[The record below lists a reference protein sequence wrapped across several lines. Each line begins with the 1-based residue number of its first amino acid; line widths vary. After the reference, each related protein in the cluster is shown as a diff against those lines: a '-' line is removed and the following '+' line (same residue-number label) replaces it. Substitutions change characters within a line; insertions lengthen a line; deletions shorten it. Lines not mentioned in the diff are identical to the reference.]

1 MESPPPNVP
10 APIYPSAPMSPDYE
24 LPEILLT
31 IPSGVVLYYIDK
43 SGNAVT
49 TLPSPTFLQ
58 IFRSP
63 DYQELGSDDNPA
75 AYLVVRNGEWSYP
88 LIPRKSPVFLSKSGI
103 YTFPDLSHEQQE
115 QQQQQQQ
122 PQQQQQYRHSVAI
135 VLDSTVSEANKKLFK
150 EILDG
155 ASMLRREGESGNGS
169 DGGSGSGQQRTMTE
183 AAVLK
188 GAEMIGKGIVIGA
201 KVAEYG
207 MQKGAEAAQKYMEPE
222 PGKPVDPNIKKGIE
236 YAKRGSEVTKYAAGK
251 VEGWVGDAT
260 RSVGRSLARIIFGK
274 DDGSSSSSSSSST
287 MQQIKWILKLGLQG
301 LGVVFAALEDAKNI
315 LKKSIKSETVKVVDY
330 KYGAEAADVAGVA
343 ADAFGNLV
351 DTADSAMGIGLSK
364 KTFAKKLVKKTG
376 KEMAKEAVRSVETNR
391 HDVAV
396 VQDGEGR
403 YVLSDAPEAAPKV
416 LERVRRDG
424 AAGGGSDL
432 APGSPERSRSPLPTS
447 MSYSALKEKA
457 DAAPPRPT
465 TLPPGVAGNTT
476 VPKTVAVAEASGAA
490 ASSTSTGQGNARFTD
505 DEVEA
510 LLALAP
516 TPTHDTLHHALE
528 LPQQEHPQRQQSG
541 GGTTSLYPKI

>member
-1 MESPPPNVP
+1 MESPPPGVP
-10 APIYPSAPMSPDYE
+10 APIYPSAPTSPDFE

-43 SGNAVT
+43 SGNVVT

-58 IFRSP
+58 IFNSP

-103 YTFPDLSHEQQE
+103 YTFPDLSHEDE
-115 QQQQQQQ
+115 QQKQQQQQ
-122 PQQQQQYRHSVAI
+122 PQQQLSTSPQQPRHSVAI
-135 VLDSTVSEANKKLFK
+135 VLDSSVSEANRNRFK
-150 EILDG
+150 EILEQD
-155 ASMLRREGESGNGS
+155 SLLRREGGG
-169 DGGSGSGQQRTMTE
+169 GGSGGEGQQRTMTE

-222 PGKPVDPNIKKGIE
+222 PGKTIDPKVVKGIE
-236 YAKRGSEVTKYAAGK
+236 YAKKGSEVTKYAAGK

-274 DDGSSSSSSSSST
+274 DDNSSSSSSSSGT

-301 LGVVFAALEDAKNI
+301 LGVVFSALEDAKNI

-330 KYGAEAADVAGVA
+330 KYGPEAAVVAGTA
-343 ADAFGNLV
+343 ADAFGNIV

-376 KEMAKEAVRSVETNR
+376 KEMAKEAVRSVETHL
-391 HDVAV
+391 HDVNV
-396 VQDGEGR
+396 IQTEDGR
-403 YVLSDAPEAAPKV
+403 KNSRQQV
-416 LERVRRDG
+416 LE
-424 AAGGGSDL
+424 
-432 APGSPERSRSPLPTS
+432 
-447 MSYSALKEKA
+447 YSFSCLS
-457 DAAPPRPT
+457 
-465 TLPPGVAGNTT
+465 
-476 VPKTVAVAEASGAA
+476 KTA
-490 ASSTSTGQGNARFTD
+490 
-505 DEVEA
+505 
-510 LLALAP
+510 
-516 TPTHDTLHHALE
+516 
-528 LPQQEHPQRQQSG
+528 
-541 GGTTSLYPKI
+541 